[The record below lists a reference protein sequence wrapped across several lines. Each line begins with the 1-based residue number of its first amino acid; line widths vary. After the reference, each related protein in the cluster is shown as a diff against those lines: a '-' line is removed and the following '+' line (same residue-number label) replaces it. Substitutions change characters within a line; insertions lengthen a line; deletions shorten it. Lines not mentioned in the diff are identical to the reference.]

1 MGERA
6 PHAGTVDPC
15 MADESTTAP
24 DPSPPSR
31 RRRRIDG
38 RTFAI
43 CLCIAV
49 VAAVI
54 AGLVASKFTTT
65 TNNEAVPRDPKI
77 SLVSDKIDVDKLLDT
92 KLQTVAGA
100 PTTLRKSL
108 GAKPL
113 VVNLWQQSCTAC
125 VAEMPL
131 LEQVNQNEP
140 RVALVGIDVQDRLD
154 YAKKMA
160 TQTGITYPWLR
171 DDDGDF
177 FYAAQGTQLPKTLLI
192 GTDGKVLAVQNRTFK
207 DRADIDAWLQ
217 KHLPQ

>member
-1 MGERA
+1 MAADLTPA
-6 PHAGTVDPC
+6 PKPA
-15 MADESTTAP
+15 S
-24 DPSPPSR
+24 SPR

-38 RTFAI
+38 RTLAI
-43 CLCIAV
+43 CVCIAV

-54 AGLVASKFTTT
+54 AGLVASKFTS
-65 TNNEAVPRDPKI
+65 TNNDDAAPRDPKI

-92 KLQTVAGA
+92 KLKTVAGA

-131 LEQVNQNEP
+131 LEQVNQTEP

-160 TQTGITYPWLR
+160 KQTGITYPWLR

-177 FYAAQGTQLPKTLLI
+177 FYTAQGTQLPKTILVS
-192 GTDGKVLAVQNRTFK
+192 TDGEVLAVQNRTFK
-207 DRADIDAWLQ
+207 DRADIDAWLK
-217 KHLPQ
+217 KHLPR

>member
-1 MGERA
+1 MGERTR
-6 PHAGTVDPC
+6 HAGTVEPC
-15 MADESTTAP
+15 MADEPTSP
-24 DPSPPSR
+24 PNPSPPR
-31 RRRRIDG
+31 LRRRIDG
-38 RTFAI
+38 RTLAI

-49 VAAVI
+49 VAAVV
-54 AGLVASKFTTT
+54 AGLVASKFTSKS
-65 TNNEAVPRDPKI
+65 NDDAGRRDPKI
-77 SLVSDKIDVDKLLDT
+77 SLVSDKINVDQLLDT

-108 GAKPL
+108 GTKPL

-131 LEQVNQNEP
+131 LEEVNQTEP

-160 TQTGITYPWLR
+160 KQTGITYPWLR
-171 DDDGDF
+171 DDEGDF
-177 FYAAQGTQLPKTLLI
+177 FYAAQGTQLPKTLLV
-192 GTDGKVLAVQNRTFK
+192 GTDGKILAVQNRTFK

-217 KHLPQ
+217 KHLPL